1 MKSSCQ
7 GGINMVKWKGV
18 DKKRKGGVSNGIYR
32 NFIFNNRHI
41 NMYKSFIKIKIN
53 QGVIVMIEIVYK
65 FNGEEFKEDDLI
77 QVIRQDTFTGERSEI
92 TGRMIKSL
100 FNNEIK
106 LDISTRYNSEI
117 ITININEIIKINKI
131 Q

>member
-1 MKSSCQ
+1 
-7 GGINMVKWKGV
+7 
-18 DKKRKGGVSNGIYR
+18 
-32 NFIFNNRHI
+32 
-41 NMYKSFIKIKIN
+41 
-53 QGVIVMIEIVYK
+53 MIEIVYK

-77 QVIRQDTFTGERSEI
+77 QVIRKDVFTGERSEV

-106 LDISTRYNSEI
+106 LDVSRRYNSEI
-117 ITININEIIKINKI
+117 ITINMDEIFKINKI

>member
-1 MKSSCQ
+1 
-7 GGINMVKWKGV
+7 
-18 DKKRKGGVSNGIYR
+18 
-32 NFIFNNRHI
+32 
-41 NMYKSFIKIKIN
+41 
-53 QGVIVMIEIVYK
+53 MIEIVYK

-92 TGRMIKSL
+92 MGRMIKSL

>member
-1 MKSSCQ
+1 
-7 GGINMVKWKGV
+7 
-18 DKKRKGGVSNGIYR
+18 
-32 NFIFNNRHI
+32 
-41 NMYKSFIKIKIN
+41 
-53 QGVIVMIEIVYK
+53 MIEIVYK

-100 FNNEIK
+100 FNNKIK